1 MRALLAERGWRA
13 REPSGKATR
22 AHSTARGRRCQG
34 DGGHR
39 RTIPPRKTRDTMP
52 DDETSFPRRSGAGHV
67 GSAPACAARRVCV
80 GDAAAWIRRFL
91 LGQSQ
96 CDGAAGFQSGTAA
109 AVFSQTHLLALRVL
123 LRIGIGGRFAQRVVA
138 SGAACACGGIA
149 SACDT
154 PVSNGYGRPAPALA
168 RTSHSFLIG

>member
-1 MRALLAERGWRA
+1 MRTRLAKRGWRT

-22 AHSTARGRRCQG
+22 AHSTARPPRCQD
-34 DGGHR
+34 DGGQS

-52 DDETSFPRRSGAGHV
+52 NDEISFPRRSGAGHV
-67 GSAPACAARRVCV
+67 GSAPACAPRRVCV
-80 GDAAAWIRRFL
+80 GDAATGIRRL
-91 LGQSQ
+91 MLGKSQ
-96 CDGAAGFQSGTAA
+96 CDDDAGLQSGITS
-109 AVFSQTHLLALRVL
+109 AVFSQARFVALRAVR
-123 LRIGIGGRFAQRVVA
+123 RIGICGNFAECVVA

-154 PVSNGYGRPAPALA
+154 SVSNGYGRPAPALA